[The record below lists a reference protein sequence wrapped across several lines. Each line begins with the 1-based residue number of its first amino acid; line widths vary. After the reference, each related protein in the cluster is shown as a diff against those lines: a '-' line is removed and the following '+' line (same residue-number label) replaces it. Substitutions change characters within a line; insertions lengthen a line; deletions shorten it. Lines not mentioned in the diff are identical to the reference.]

1 MNILCSLLLAVSLF
15 WLAAKVSA
23 AETKNTLKGQQAYK
37 FEAQII
43 KTVRMNYL
51 LFLPKSYG
59 ENPQQKWPLILFL
72 HGAGERGDDIELVKI
87 HGIPKIVEQQEDFP
101 FIAVSPQCPK
111 YSWWTAELEAL
122 NALLDEVVAKY
133 AVDTDR
139 LYLTGLSMGG
149 YGAWHLAT
157 AYPERFAAIAPICG
171 GGDPEKA
178 YVLKNVPAWVFH
190 GGKDTTVSPLESE
203 KMVEALKACGGDV
216 QFTLYPEAG
225 HDSWTETYDNPEL
238 YKWFLKHKRRPVAA
252 TDVQP
257 QNK

>member
-1 MNILCSLLLAVSLF
+1 MNILCSLFLAVSLF
-15 WLAAKVSA
+15 WLAASVSA
-23 AETKNTLKGQQAYK
+23 AETGNTPKGQQAYK

-43 KTVRMNYL
+43 KTVHLNYL

-59 ENPQQKWPLILFL
+59 KNPQQKWPLILFL

-111 YSWWTAELEAL
+111 ASWWTAELEAL

-133 AVDTDR
+133 TVDTDR

-149 YGAWHLAT
+149 YGAWYLAT
-157 AYPERFAAIAPICG
+157 MYPERFAAIAPICG

-190 GGKDTTVSPLESE
+190 GGKDTVVSPEESE
-203 KMVEALKACGGDV
+203 KMVNALKSCSSDV

-238 YKWFLKHKRRPVAA
+238 YKWFLKHKRRPANA
-252 TDVQP
+252 DVLQG
-257 QNK
+257 K